1 MPAGHLFV
9 DQKPG
14 AYEITTTTEVERKL
28 TLTLDKG
35 QVGYVK
41 LSLGL
46 GFFVGHVYPE
56 LIDTDVAVKEIQDLR
71 LVGN

>member
-1 MPAGHLFV
+1 MPAGHFFV

-35 QVGYVK
+35 QVRYVK

-71 LVGN
+71 LVGD

>member
-1 MPAGHLFV
+1 MPAGHFFV

-14 AYEITTTTEVERKL
+14 ACEITTTTEVERKL

-35 QVGYVK
+35 PVGYVK

-71 LVGN
+71 LVGD